1 MSPILERAEEGVT
14 DETEEAVEALAH
26 IDGIDGDEDAGGW
39 RKAEHELVG
48 VGGGEELLEELSG
61 AGEVG

>member
-26 IDGIDGDEDAGGW
+26 IDWIDGVEDAHSDDADQSIRSDADQFGGKQ
-39 RKAEHELVG
+39 RRAFSV
-48 VGGGEELLEELSG
+48 
-61 AGEVG
+61 